1 MATNTRDFHLRF
13 IANMDL
19 GTFKKSLDSMQSSIE
34 KLKITGSLKNEF
46 DTLFKNLT
54 KELNNFTT
62 LTNQEFNSLNDVK
75 KLENSQKT
83 ILSLYNTLQGKI
95 DHINTTKLNP
105 IFTDE
110 QEQKLEEINK
120 LLEENRKKIESAN
133 SSYTTLRQQVSGI
146 DFGDTKINKAV
157 LDLINAAEK
166 GKDYSDI
173 LSRITIRVNETKKAH
188 GDFGEKIK
196 KNASEIEN
204 NNKTIKDSETLI
216 KNLNNQV
223 KNLSVKDFAPDQ
235 QSLDTLK
242 KKLEEAEQAAES
254 FKKTWNEE
262 NPGKT
267 LNQYSKLSSDPN
279 TTYSDL
285 KQNIQKAKAELDTFS
300 KTEGQKKYNDELTR
314 LNTLIEKT
322 LTQVEQLKTKNEEL
336 QKINEGLINQQKQ
349 LDTKR
354 ITEIVEKLEKAKG
367 STEETQKVIQEFTEE
382 LTQINAAGVE
392 KASKEFEGLKEKAG
406 KSKETVN
413 EVGEK
418 VAGFGKQAEEVNK
431 VSQQFEELYRKATYF
446 FSINNAFNLFKKTI
460 REAYNEI
467 KELDAAMTDIAVVTD
482 FNIGDVWETIPQYTD
497 LSNELGTTILGA
509 YETAKLYYQ
518 QGLDNNEVMEA
529 SRETLK
535 MARIANM
542 DYAEATDYMTAAV
555 RGFKLEMTDASRVND
570 VFSKLAAIS
579 ASDTQEIADALTRTA
594 SIANSAGMSL
604 ETTSAF
610 LTQMIETT
618 REAPEK
624 LYENFYYH
632 LDRKFEIYSKAKLGA

>member
-19 GTFKKSLDSMQSSIE
+19 GTFKKSLDSMQGSIE

-46 DTLFKNLT
+46 DTLFKNLN
-54 KELNNFTT
+54 KELDNFTT
-62 LTNQEFNSLNDVK
+62 LTNQEFNSLSDVK
-75 KLENSQKT
+75 KLESSQKT

-95 DHINTTKLNP
+95 NQINTTKLNP

-110 QEQKLEEINK
+110 QKQRLEEINK
-120 LLEENRKKIESAN
+120 ILEENRKKVESAN
-133 SSYTTLRQQVSGI
+133 SSYATLRQQVSGI

-166 GKDYSDI
+166 GQDYSDT
-173 LSRITIRVNETKKAH
+173 LARINIGINNSKKAH
-188 GDFGEKIK
+188 GDLGGKLKE
-196 KNASEIEN
+196 NATEIEN
-204 NNKTIKDSETLI
+204 NNNAIRDSETLI
-216 KNLNNQV
+216 KNTNNEL
-223 KNLSVKDFAPDQ
+223 KKLSINNFLPDQ
-235 QSLDTLK
+235 EKLGTLK
-242 KKLEEAEQAAES
+242 KNLQEAQQAVEN
-254 FKKTWNEE
+254 FKKAWYEE
-262 NPGKT
+262 NPDKT

-279 TTYSDL
+279 TRFGDL
-285 KQNIQKAKAELDTFS
+285 REKENKAK
-300 KTEGQKKYNDELTR
+300 DELNNFSELEKQKQFNEEKTR
-314 LNTLIEKT
+314 LNTIIEEETRKK
-322 LTQVEQLKTKNEEL
+322 EQLISRNKDLKNT
-336 QKINEGLINQQKQ
+336 NEDLINQQKQ
-349 LDTKR
+349 LDTKK
-354 ITEIVEKLEKAKG
+354 IDEIIQKLINAKG
-367 STEETQKVIQEFTEE
+367 STEETQKVVQELTEE
-382 LTQINAAGVE
+382 LAQIHADGAE
-392 KASKEFEGLKEKAG
+392 KASEEFEGLREEAEKSG
-406 KSKETVN
+406 QTVKET
-413 EVGEK
+413 GEK
-418 VAGFGKQAEEVNK
+418 VKGFGQQAKEVSK

-446 FSINNAFNLFKKTI
+446 FSINNAFNLFKKTV

-482 FNIGDVWETIPQYTD
+482 FNISDVWETIPQYTD

-518 QGLDNNEVMEA
+518 QGLDNNEVMKA

-555 RGFKLEMTDASRVND
+555 RGFKLEMSDASRVND

-618 REAPEK
+618 REAPK
-624 LYENFYYH
+624 NF
-632 LDRKFEIYSKAKLGA
+632 